1 MNDTA
6 TPVILEPDPN
16 REFTYWTVATG
27 DHAKMMK
34 TCIASARRCG
44 VVEDF
49 HVWTDEPWE
58 TTDTGIIFHVIEQLS
73 NDHYLFKFEY
83 LKEEVSKLDYKYFV
97 WLDADNIFVRKPRSF
112 AALLRD
118 NKWFVQL
125 ESKCEGPFVKRDNW
139 WGIPTRWY
147 KLLLHYKGVPADQTI
162 YNTNAGF
169 WIVRKEAIDEF
180 YEKAMDFFNYCRDEL
195 HLLDVTEEAP
205 LAFVGHFVND
215 WQKNTYKKTNNFWAC
230 DWTGNYR
237 ERLPG
242 GEPWTFEDYMSGE
255 HNKNSPAIV
264 HCMRSKE
271 LMIKGSAL
279 VK

>member
-1 MNDTA
+1 MPIT
-6 TPVILEPDPN
+6 LYPDFPQN
-16 REFTYWTVATG
+16 IPEFCYWSVATG

-34 TCIASARRCG
+34 SCITTARMRG
-44 VVEDF
+44 VTEDF

-58 TTDTGIIFHVIEQLS
+58 TDDRGITFHVIEQLS

-83 LKEEVSKLDYKYFV
+83 LKEEVSKLDYKYYV
-97 WLDADNIFVRKPRSF
+97 WLDADNCFVRKPRSF
-112 AALLRD
+112 DSLLRD

-139 WGIPTRWY
+139 WQIPIKWY
-147 KLLLHYKGVPADQTI
+147 KILLHYKGVPKDRPV

-169 WIVRKEAIDEF
+169 WIVRREAVEEF
-180 YEKAMDFFNYCRDEL
+180 YNMAMEFFEFCRNEL
-195 HLLDVTEEAP
+195 HLLGITEEVA

-230 DWTGNYR
+230 DWTGQYR
-237 ERLPG
+237 DRLPN
-242 GEPWTFEDYMSGE
+242 GEAWTFEDYMSGE

-264 HCMRSKE
+264 HVMRAKE
-271 LMIKGSAL
+271 LLIKGITIA
-279 VK
+279 KPQ